1 MSKNHIK
8 RRLGAFIQ
16 ELWANFKFQIR
27 KFKSYFPQGKRL
39 KKIIDG
45 KGEFIDGKG
54 VSGP

>member
-39 KKIIDG
+39 KKTIDG
-45 KGEFIDGKG
+45 KGELIDGKG
-54 VSGP
+54 VSDP